1 MKGLVKE
8 EHLQDIANAIREK
21 NGTETTY
28 KPSEMASAIRGIEVG
43 GGEVKESPNLLV
55 YPYTSI
61 KTGEVAGV
69 TITDNGDGS
78 ITLNGT
84 TTSELELFVTS
95 PTTLIENE
103 TYIFDIGAP
112 DDFYNN
118 LIFYELNFPVDG
130 EIRVKVPFV
139 PIQSNN
145 SIDFIMLI
153 LPGITFD
160 NLTLYPN
167 LNKGT
172 ELKPWQ
178 PYQEPEFYFTNH
190 GSMYKKNHIVT
201 TNHNDG
207 FYGSAYRFADK
218 METVEVPYLQA
229 HWTGQTYVFAG
240 CTSLKS
246 AILPRIMKIGTQ
258 FFADCPLLE
267 YVVLGSEEYPMNS
280 ISTNIFMNDPS
291 LKHIEIVGVI
301 NETFNVRWSPLLS
314 DASVQ
319 NIIDVLA
326 DLTGQTA
333 KVITFHADVFDK
345 LTDEQKAT
353 ITSKNWTLVRG

>member
-8 EHLQDIANAIREK
+8 EYLQDMANAIREK
-21 NGTETTY
+21 NGSTDTY
-28 KPSEMASAIRGIEVG
+28 KPSEMANAIREIEVG
-43 GGEVKESPNLLV
+43 GGIKESPNLFS
-55 YPYTSI
+55 YPYTSF
-61 KTGEVAGV
+61 TVNGV
-69 TITDNGDGS
+69 ECVDNKDGS
-78 ITLNGT
+78 FTLNGT
-84 TTSELELFVTS
+84 VQGMADIYVETECVLVEG
-95 PTTLIENE
+95 E
-103 TYIFDIGAP
+103 TYIFDLGISDELYQKFEYVELRGFN
-112 DDFYNN
+112 DSENIDF
-118 LIFYELNFPVDG
+118 
-130 EIRVKVPFV
+130 KVPFKALL
-139 PIQSNN
+139 SNT
-145 SIDFIMLI
+145 SYALVLI
-153 LPGITFD
+153 PDGTVLDNVTF
-160 NLTLYPN
+160 YPN

-190 GSMYKKNHIVT
+190 GSMYKKNHIIT

-258 FFADCPLLE
+258 FFADCPSLE

-333 KVITFHADVFDK
+333 KVITFHADVKAK
-345 LTDEQKAT
+345 LTEEQIAT
-353 ITSKNWTLVRG
+353 ITSKNWTLA